1 MYRIKLLLTLFL
13 SIIAGGLFA
22 GACSDD
28 DSPSKPSDAL
38 SIISFTPAKTS
49 VGMTVIISGTG
60 FASQASGNTVF
71 FAPNAQATIDSVV
84 AGNPMKLYVKVPSTA
99 VTGKITVKVGE
110 KSAVSSTDF
119 ELITANNNN
128 LFPISLGSYWVYEK
142 YQLDTLNNRITPYS
156 CLDSNIIT
164 GTKSLLGQTAS
175 ILSGFT
181 NESGAYVSK
190 NDQYYYKDGELLY
203 THSSW
208 FDDLMSIGGQ
218 GFTLP
223 FKIDEQWFKV
233 IDPNSNIWNVFQ
245 KTFNKE
251 TFQFGTVTG
260 TLSISAVNKGY
271 ETIPGYAN
279 CLKLTYPF
287 TFVGS
292 INVYNQDIP
301 LNITRNMHVWYYNGT
316 GKVMIRIES
325 TKLTLIAGTAPTVVP
340 GYDLVL
346 VRKSIK

>member
-1 MYRIKLLLTLFL
+1 MYKLKSYTLIFL
-13 SIIAGGLFA
+13 SLIAGGLFA

-28 DSPSKPSDAL
+28 DSPSNPSADLA
-38 SIISFTPAKTS
+38 IASFSPAKAS
-49 VGMTVIISGTG
+49 VGMTVVISGTG
-60 FASQASGNTVF
+60 FASTVAGNKVT
-71 FAPNAQATIDSVV
+71 FATNAQAVIDSVV
-84 AGNPMKLYVKVPSTA
+84 AGNPMKLYVKVPQSA
-99 VTGKITVKVGE
+99 VTGKITVTVGT
-110 KSAVSSTDF
+110 KSVSSATDF
-119 ELITANNNN
+119 ELITASNDN
-128 LFPISLGSYWVYEK
+128 LFPITNGSYWVYEK
-142 YQLDTLNNRITPYS
+142 YQLDSLNNRITPYT
-156 CLDSNIIT
+156 CLDSNVIT

-181 NESGAYVSK
+181 NESGAYVAK
-190 NDQYYYKDGELLY
+190 NDQYYYTNNNILY

-218 GFTLP
+218 GFKLP
-223 FKIDEQWFKV
+223 FNIDEQWFKI
-233 IDPNSNIWNVFQ
+233 IDPSNNSWQIFQ

-260 TLSISAVNKGY
+260 TLTINAINKGY
-271 ETIPGYAN
+271 ETVAGYSN
-279 CLKLTYPF
+279 CLKITYPF

-292 INVYNQDIP
+292 VNVYNTDIP
-301 LNITRNMHVWYYNGT
+301 LNITRNMHVWYSNGT

-325 TKLTLIAGTAPTVVP
+325 TTLVIVPGSVPTVVP